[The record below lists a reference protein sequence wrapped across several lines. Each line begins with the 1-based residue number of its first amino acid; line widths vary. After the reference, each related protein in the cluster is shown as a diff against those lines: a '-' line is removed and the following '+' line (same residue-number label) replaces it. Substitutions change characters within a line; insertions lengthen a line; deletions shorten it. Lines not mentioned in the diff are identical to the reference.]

1 MFRSARLLLL
11 TFAWTACSDGGPDS
25 LPNTGGS
32 TTGEPS
38 TGGSSTGGS
47 STGEPT
53 TGEPTTGEPVAL
65 ASLEGDAFAF
75 ALSGTML
82 SGATITV
89 FEDPART
96 VVADKSGHFRFDELP
111 VGSEVSLRLSQ
122 TGYPPIQTGTFTI
135 PPEGLTRVTFQAP
148 QQEVYDLLASVIM
161 LTPDPQTCQLVTT
174 VTRIGK
180 SLYDPGAHGEAG
192 VTVQLDP
199 PLPPE
204 HGPVYFNADVIP
216 DLSLSETSDD
226 GGVVYT
232 NVPPGEYTLVG
243 TKDGATFTA
252 VRFKCEAGWL
262 VNASP
267 PWGIQ
272 RLE

>member
-1 MFRSARLLLL
+1 MPRPVRALALLL
-11 TFAWTACSDGGPDS
+11 TLNACSNPASSEDS
-25 LPNTGGS
+25 D
-32 TTGEPS
+32 
-38 TGGSSTGGS
+38 GSSTTSSTSASSTSSS

-53 TGEPTTGEPVAL
+53 TSEPTTGEPIPVA
-65 ASLEGDAFAF
+65 ALEGDAFAF
-75 ALSGTML
+75 ALAGKML
-82 SGATITV
+82 SGATVTV
-89 FEDPART
+89 LEDPERS
-96 VVADKSGHFRFDELP
+96 VVTDKDGHFRLDDLP
-111 VGSEVSLRLSQ
+111 VGSDVSLRLAQ
-122 TGYPPIQTGTFTI
+122 PGYPPIQTGTFTL
-135 PPEGLTRVTFQAP
+135 PPEGITRATFQAP
-148 QQEVYDLLASVIM
+148 EQAVYDLFAGVIM
-161 LTPDPQTCQLVTT
+161 VTPDPQTCQLVTT
-174 VTRIGK
+174 VTRVGK

-199 PLPPE
+199 PLPAE
-204 HGPVYFNADVIP
+204 HGPVYFNADVVP

-226 GGVVYT
+226 GGVAYT

-243 TKDGATFTA
+243 TKDGAAFTA